1 MCVSVYTQRDVPPF
15 GHRAGGCTFQLEGH
29 AVTAGRLGTANAQ
42 GSFWRTAR
50 ITMDVAT
57 PRTGIRSTHPVV
69 SLFRP
74 IQRLPW
80 NPKIKQDSEE
90 GHGCG
95 CFSAELLRIYLLC
108 SSGSNCPRVSK
119 GQDWNEVFVK
129 MVGFCLTPILNL
141 FCSKL
146 LQLVESSLVA
156 YLRDQELST
165 PRVGPTL
172 PPKSQKRPRSSPDG
186 GQVRLA
192 IITPVD
198 RPAHEAP
205 QSKPASRSTG
215 QPLRAL
221 SNDITSLES
230 SLARLLSLSLFLGWL
245 VWWVQRGRA
254 LTLL

>member
-1 MCVSVYTQRDVPPF
+1 M
-15 GHRAGGCTFQLEGH
+15 
-29 AVTAGRLGTANAQ
+29 TAGRLGAANAQ
-42 GSFWRTAR
+42 GSFWRMAR
-50 ITMDVAT
+50 ITMDAAA
-57 PRTGIRSTHPVV
+57 PHTGIRSTHPVV

-80 NPKIKQDSEE
+80 NPKIKQDLEE

-95 CFSAELLRIYLLC
+95 CFSAELLKIYLLC
-108 SSGSNCPRVSK
+108 SLGSNCPRVSK
-119 GQDWNEVFVK
+119 GQDWNEVLVK
-129 MVGFCLTPILNL
+129 MAGFCLTPMLNL

-146 LQLVESSLVA
+146 PQSVGSSLLA

-186 GQVRLA
+186 GKVHLV

-198 RPAHEAP
+198 GPAHEAS

-215 QPLRAL
+215 QPFRAL
-221 SNDITSLES
+221 SNNITSLES
-230 SLARLLSLSLFLGWL
+230 SLAGLLSLSLFLGWL
-245 VWWVQRGRA
+245 VWWVQRGGAR
-254 LTLL
+254 TLL

>member
-29 AVTAGRLGTANAQ
+29 AVTAGRLGAANAQ
-42 GSFWRTAR
+42 GSFWRMAR
-50 ITMDVAT
+50 ITMDAAA
-57 PRTGIRSTHPVV
+57 PHTGIRSTHPVV

-80 NPKIKQDSEE
+80 NPKIKQDLEE

-95 CFSAELLRIYLLC
+95 CFSAELLKIYLLC
-108 SSGSNCPRVSK
+108 SLGSNCPRVSK
-119 GQDWNEVFVK
+119 GQDWNEVLVK
-129 MVGFCLTPILNL
+129 MAGFCLTPMLNL

-146 LQLVESSLVA
+146 PQSVGSSLLA

-186 GQVRLA
+186 GKVHLV

-198 RPAHEAP
+198 GPAHEAS

-215 QPLRAL
+215 QPFRAL
-221 SNDITSLES
+221 SNNITSLES
-230 SLARLLSLSLFLGWL
+230 SLAGLLSLSLFLGWL
-245 VWWVQRGRA
+245 VWWVQRGGAR
-254 LTLL
+254 TLL